1 MSNQIKLS
9 PEEIQ
14 TINSLQT
21 KYADIT
27 AKLGQLKIEQILLN
41 SQVNRLAQLEQA
53 FSNDYLTIQAEEVK
67 FADDVTKKYGEGE
80 INIETGEFI
89 PSV

>member
-1 MSNQIKLS
+1 MSNSIKLS

-14 TINSLQT
+14 SIQGLQA

-41 SQVNRLAQLEQA
+41 TQVQRLAQLEQA
-53 FSNDYLTIQAEEVK
+53 FSNDYLSIQNEENKFAEE
-67 FADDVTKKYGEGE
+67 VTKKYGEGE
-80 INIETGEFI
+80 INIEQGLFT
-89 PSV
+89 PNL